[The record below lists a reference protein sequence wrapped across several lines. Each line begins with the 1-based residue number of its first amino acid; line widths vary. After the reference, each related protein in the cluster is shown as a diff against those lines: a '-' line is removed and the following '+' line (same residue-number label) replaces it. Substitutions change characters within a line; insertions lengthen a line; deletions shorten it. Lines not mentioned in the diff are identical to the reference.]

1 MTTTHNPQVSVKLI
15 KVVNR
20 SAIAPGIAV
29 AGRYKNLLEIDLTPY
44 LGDMGG
50 VRTVKGVREPAG
62 GFSMTFADQA
72 TDRSESLYGLI
83 EPMDLVEIR
92 MARNPSDYP
101 GGRLPIVMRGFVSR
115 VSRPEQVAHDG
126 RVHRSV
132 VVQGQDFG
140 KLWQIF
146 QIVYLPDTTLD
157 EYVLTAF
164 KFAEKYHIDI
174 TKPLPV
180 AQFIGQVVAAILNPL
195 VLQLQWSG
203 NALAPEYS
211 RIRPDVSTIGTVSD
225 STVNNWPGNQPI
237 YNLLALACDVQNGF
251 NEMFMDD
258 REDGVALVL
267 RPTPWKRPD
276 GTYIQTGVPDIPT
289 VKLDAADV
297 VSLAASRS
305 DECVANLFWVYNP
318 PFALLTQDTIRLNRR
333 LAPLTDYFNNDPKFY
348 GLRMMEQVTY
358 LGPPNWPASDTNSQ
372 ERQAQLDPL
381 MDAWLM
387 QTAEVMQAASQDA
400 VVFEQGHLRLK
411 GNEKIK
417 AGNFV
422 GVARNSMVAEYYA
435 ARVEHEFAFGQPFMT
450 TVHFERGTGFIQRA
464 QWTAGPYWAELTP
477 T

>member
-1 MTTTHNPQVSVKLI
+1 MTTTHNPQISVKLI

-20 SAIAPGIAV
+20 SAIAPGLAV
-29 AGRYKNLLEIDLTPY
+29 AGRYRNLLEIDLTPY

-101 GGRLPIVMRGFVSR
+101 GGRLPIVMRGFVSQ

-132 VVQGQDFG
+132 VVQGQYFG

-146 QIVYLPDTTLD
+146 QIVYLNNTALG

-164 KFAEKYHIDI
+164 KFFAKYQIDV
-174 TKPLPV
+174 TKPMPV
-180 AQFIGQVVAAILNPL
+180 ARFVADLNGGVLLPL
-195 VLQLQWSG
+195 LRGMRWWDKPLSDTYTI
-203 NALAPEYS
+203 A
-211 RIRPDVSTIGTVSD
+211 PDVSATGTVAH
-225 STVNNWPGNQPI
+225 TVVNNWPGNQPI

-251 NEMFMDD
+251 NEMFMED
-258 REDGVALVL
+258 REAGVALVL

-289 VKLDAADV
+289 IKLDAADV
-297 VSLAASRS
+297 VALAASRS
-305 DECVANLFWVYNP
+305 DECVANLFWVYTP
-318 PFALLTQDTIRLNRR
+318 PFAGLANESMRLWKQP
-333 LAPLTDYFNNDPKFY
+333 APVTDYPNNAPALY
-348 GLRMMEQVTY
+348 GTRMMEQITY
-358 LGPPNWPASDTNSQ
+358 LGPPGWGASDTDSQ
-372 ERQAQLDPL
+372 GRQKDIWPTMADW
-381 MDAWLM
+381 MA
-387 QTAEVMQAASQDA
+387 TRAAVMQAASQDA
-400 VVFEQGHLRLK
+400 AVFEQGHLRVK

-422 GVARNSMVAEYYA
+422 GLTRNSMVAEYYA
-435 ARVEHEFAFGQPFMT
+435 ARVEHEFAFGRPFMT

-464 QWTAGPYWAELTP
+464 QWAKGPYWAEMTP